1 MPSLPRVNKAKRTE
15 ADKHGGRWLEEGQNA
30 TNRGSAMKQSIF
42 IRRWIILVL
51 LLMISIT
58 FLFLQLL
65 SLKAIDNTVSAIA
78 LFSLGALRTT
88 SAVLTFSY

>member
-1 MPSLPRVNKAKRTE
+1 
-15 ADKHGGRWLEEGQNA
+15 
-30 TNRGSAMKQSIF
+30 MKQSIF
-42 IRRWIILVL
+42 MRRWIILVL

-65 SLKAIDNTVSAIA
+65 SLKVIDNTVSEIA
-78 LFSLGALRTT
+78 LFSLQWRALRTT

>member
-1 MPSLPRVNKAKRTE
+1 
-15 ADKHGGRWLEEGQNA
+15 
-30 TNRGSAMKQSIF
+30 MKQSIF
-42 IRRWIILVL
+42 MRRWIILVL

-65 SLKAIDNTVSAIA
+65 SLKVIDNTVSEIA

-88 SAVLTFSY
+88 SAALTFSH